1 MSDWTSRRILREL
14 ADPATRRAILAE
26 FWRHADNQSRM
37 LAQMHLARALHFRD
51 ETIRKMPP
59 EKKADLLASR
69 IGASEFDQFL
79 DIALM
84 AYHTQVK
91 SGLMAA
97 FLDQWKIPH
106 VNGSIEV
113 DDYPAPNEAQ
123 VREAV
128 AAVELPKEDV
138 RLYLAAAGLLMGDD
152 WRAATWP
159 VVDEMASGEL
169 AQE

>member
-1 MSDWTSRRILREL
+1 MTLGVARTESPWRLTLVNTNTSSASAPSGE
-14 ADPATRRAILAE
+14 
-26 FWRHADNQSRM
+26 
-37 LAQMHLARALHFRD
+37 
-51 ETIRKMPP
+51 ET
-59 EKKADLLASR
+59 S
-69 IGASEFDQFL
+69 
-79 DIALM
+79 
-84 AYHTQVK
+84 V
-91 SGLMAA
+91 AA

-128 AAVELPKEDV
+128 AAVEQPKEDV

-169 AQE
+169 AKE